1 MATAIGSS
9 APMPV
14 IFPIGS
20 GVSAMDKKSFQNET
34 VFQIVMHLARAML
47 AEKLIT
53 EKEYRAFEQDM
64 LYKYQPFSGNLYT

>member
-1 MATAIGSS
+1 
-9 APMPV
+9 
-14 IFPIGS
+14 
-20 GVSAMDKKSFQNET
+20 MDKKSFQNET